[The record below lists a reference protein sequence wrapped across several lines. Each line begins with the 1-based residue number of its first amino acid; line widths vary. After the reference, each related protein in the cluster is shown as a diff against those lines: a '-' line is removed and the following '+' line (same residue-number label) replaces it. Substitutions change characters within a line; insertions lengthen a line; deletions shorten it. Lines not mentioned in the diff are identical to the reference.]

1 MKRLWTGY
9 GCALRFFFRSIP
21 LFTVADLLLCAVTS
35 ALDAFTMV
43 YTFRVVIQIF
53 ETGRSYGQAA
63 AFLGTLFCANLLCH
77 LLNALC
83 EGRYRPV
90 AMKRL
95 QSSVET
101 ELFRMA
107 SVVELRKYDQ
117 PAFYQDM
124 YWAMLH
130 GYETLEQ
137 VMQSLEKLCKALSS
151 ILSLLLIVWS
161 IDTVAL
167 CIVAVSVIGGI
178 AAQSRRNHLAYRRD
192 MEVAGYEHKIEYIDK
207 LFYQKEYLKEMR
219 VQGFGDFFLRQFH
232 GQCEQTAQTVK
243 RYGRREAGLAF
254 LQNFFLDAFPIYIIY
269 TGYLVYQVG
278 VAQVFSL
285 ADFTSLFT
293 SIDVLKNNV
302 MWLSRIASEAQKHAL
317 YMEKLRGVLTQER
330 FDNDGEEGQELKAV
344 HSIEFSHV
352 GFSYEGK
359 APALRDICLT
369 VSEGEKVALVGY
381 NGAGKTTLLKLL
393 LRLYSCE
400 SGAIRINGRDIAD
413 YSFRDWM
420 SHTACVFQDVRL
432 LPVSIAENVAMAEIY
447 DEAKVKR
454 CLQDCGMLTKV
465 EALPQGIHTVITEEY
480 ADQGT
485 GLSGGEL
492 QKIAVAQALY
502 QGAELLIL
510 DEPAS
515 AMDPAGEYEFNR
527 LIRGLN
533 RTLLIVSHR
542 LTTTYFMD
550 QIVLMK
556 EGEIRERGT
565 HAQLMAQR
573 GDYYRLYCMQA
584 KKYQTQL

>member
-21 LFTVADLLLCAVTS
+21 LFTAANLLLCTLTS

-53 ETGRSYGQAA
+53 EAERPYVEVAV
-63 AFLGTLFCANLLCH
+63 FLGALFCANLLCH

-90 AMKRL
+90 AMKRM
-95 QSSVET
+95 QNSMET

-107 SVVELRKYDQ
+107 SAVELRKYDQ
-117 PAFYQDM
+117 PAFYQELH
-124 YWAMLH
+124 WAMLH
-130 GYETLEQ
+130 GCETLEQ

-161 IDTVAL
+161 SDTVAL
-167 CIVAVSVIGGI
+167 CIVAACVIAGTL
-178 AAQSRRNHLAYRRD
+178 AQSRRNHLAYRKD
-192 MEVAGYEHKIEYIDK
+192 MEVASCEHKIEYIDK

-232 GQCEQTAQTVK
+232 GQCKKTVQTVK
-243 RYGRREAGLAF
+243 RYGRRQVKLAF
-254 LQNFFLDAFPIYIIY
+254 LQNFFLDSLPIYIVY

-278 VAQVFSL
+278 VVQVFSL

-302 MWLSRIASEAQKHAL
+302 MWLSRIATEAQKHAL
-317 YMEKLRGVLTQER
+317 YMEKLQSVLLQER
-330 FDNDGEEGQELKAV
+330 CGNDREEGQELNAV
-344 HSIEFSHV
+344 HTIEFSHV
-352 GFSYEGK
+352 GFSYE
-359 APALRDICLT
+359 AETPALRDICLI
-369 VSEGEKVALVGY
+369 VAEGEKVALVGY

-393 LRLYSCE
+393 MRLYS
-400 SGAIRINGRDIAD
+400 SGSGTIRINGRDIAD

-420 SHTACVFQDVRL
+420 AHTACVFQEVRL
-432 LPVSIAENVAMAEIY
+432 LPVSIAENVAMTETC

-454 CLQDCGMLTKV
+454 CLQDCGMLEKV
-465 EALPQGIHTVITEEY
+465 EALPQGIYTVITEEY

-533 RTLLIVSHR
+533 KTLLIVSHR

-556 EGEIRERGT
+556 EGEIQEKGT

-573 GDYYRLYCMQA
+573 GDYYQLYCMQA
-584 KKYQTQL
+584 QKYQMQP